1 MNCID
6 SDIII
11 GHSLLCCER
20 FIQSLMA
27 FGCIVFIASCCKGE
41 PISMTQ
47 IATLFSSRTCG
58 ASVSCILPIP
68 LFLGTGALWI
78 KIL

>member
-20 FIQSLMA
+20 FILSVMA
-27 FGCIVFIASCCKGE
+27 FGCIVFIACCKGE

-58 ASVSCILPIP
+58 ASVSCILP
-68 LFLGTGALWI
+68 LFLGTDALWVN
-78 KIL
+78 IL